1 MRSYEIKNVHIIRYE
16 VDTEAFLSL
25 IALQPLPNV
34 ASVPT
39 IVEYARQAIQEVG
52 NPMYYETL
60 KEAILSIRNSSM
72 KGDDVPLSIVVISDK
87 EWLAGD
93 FKNKTIPF
101 IYWCRGSD
109 EPCNCSR
116 YLFFFKLNKA
126 HPACWL
132 AVAESAELNEV
143 WKDILNAEGDEIYL
157 KVFSDLPSS
166 VPVSIGSIHSNLRS
180 FIVFAQFR
188 TGTFVHDGPG
198 SKFIMNDCGR
208 RWASPLP
215 VCCSSKYCLKHIIPR
230 QQDISF
236 YMKEGETP
244 SFLELSERAIL
255 RREVAIGYVKG
266 NKQVINPRNKTEPL
280 FLEKTDL
287 LIVISELEGEQLLIV

>member
-87 EWLAGD
+87 EWLAG
-93 FKNKTIPF
+93 
-101 IYWCRGSD
+101 
-109 EPCNCSR
+109 
-116 YLFFFKLNKA
+116 A